1 MTSIDTALRDAAAML
16 SAAGI
21 ENPRLEARLLAA
33 HVLDFSPAQ
42 VFARADQDMENACRA
57 AFDAVVARRCAGE
70 PIAHITGS
78 REFWSLDFQVSAAT
92 LVPRPDTE
100 TVVELA
106 MDLHRMRTHP
116 STILDLGT
124 GSGCILLALLTCF
137 PEAMGTGVDV
147 SAEACAVARENAC
160 KLGLENRTDIVNA
173 SWADSIASGFDLIV
187 SNPPYIPSADIA
199 GLAHDVRDH
208 EPLAALDG
216 GADGLDAY
224 RALLPLCAVSLS
236 YTGVLVVEIGIG
248 QEADVTQLAIA
259 AGLSPGPSRRDL
271 AGVERALS
279 FYKKGV
285 GITGGTG

>member
-1 MTSIDTALRDAAAML
+1 MTSIETALRDAAAML

-42 VFARADQDMENACRA
+42 VFARADQDMDDACRDT
-57 AFDAVVARRCAGE
+57 FDAVVARRCAGE

-100 TVVELA
+100 TVVELV
-106 MDLHRMRTHP
+106 MDLYKVRAHP
-116 STILDLGT
+116 RTILDFGT
-124 GSGCILLALLTCF
+124 GSGCILLTLLTCF
-137 PEAMGTGVDV
+137 PDAAGTGIDV
-147 SAEACAVARENAC
+147 SADACAVARENARR
-160 KLGLENRTDIVNA
+160 LGLENRTDIGNA
-173 SWADSIASGFDLIV
+173 SWADGVASGFDLII

-199 GLAHDVRDH
+199 GLAPDVRDH

-236 YTGVLVVEIGIG
+236 DTGVLVVEIGIG